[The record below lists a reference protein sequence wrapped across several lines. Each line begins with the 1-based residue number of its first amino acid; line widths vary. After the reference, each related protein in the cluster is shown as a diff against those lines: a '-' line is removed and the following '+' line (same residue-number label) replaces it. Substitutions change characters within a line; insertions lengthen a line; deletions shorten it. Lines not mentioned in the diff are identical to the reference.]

1 MTAMK
6 IRQLIK
12 LIRKRGEEL
21 LSRRR
26 KVAPKVNV
34 APQAPEVAET
44 SDAEEH
50 TVRVFIPRNELEE
63 MGKVISSSIDRE
75 IGGNLFGYRTDD
87 GDVVILYVLG
97 AGLKSD
103 RGATHFVQDADYLEY
118 HALKLKEEF
127 GLRQVGVWHSH
138 YTLGLDHPS
147 GGDVRSMCDGME
159 TDGLENYLLVIGTL
173 DGGTPNANPFL
184 FIAGN
189 THFTKLPWNVTDDDS
204 PVRRAY
210 DGQHWDFLN
219 LPNDSCD
226 SIPEWRDNMIR
237 CESLPPVPSADSGLE
252 WLDDK
257 QNRLYLKEI
266 IDEVNRAGCT
276 EVRLL
281 KTSEG
286 IVKLTFRCGT
296 SYFEFRPGKD
306 FPAEAPE
313 MIKRIKTI
321 SYERK

>member
-1 MTAMK
+1 MK
-6 IRQLIK
+6 FKQLLK
-12 LIRKRGEEL
+12 QIRKRGEEL
-21 LSRRR
+21 LSRRT
-26 KVAPKVNV
+26 KMAQKATD
-34 APQAPEVAET
+34 APQAPEVTET
-44 SDAEEH
+44 PSSDEKPL
-50 TVRVFIPRNELEE
+50 RVFIPRNELEE
-63 MGKVISSSIDRE
+63 MEKVICSSRDRE
-75 IGGNLFGYRTDD
+75 IGGNLFGYRTDG

-118 HALKLKEEF
+118 HALKLKEQF

-147 GGDVRSMCDGME
+147 GGDVRSICDGME
-159 TDGLENYLLVIGTL
+159 ADGLEKYLLVIGTL

-189 THFTKLPWNVTDDDS
+189 QHFTQLSWNVTDGDS

-210 DGQHWDFLN
+210 DGLHWDFLN
-219 LPNDSCD
+219 LPNNSCT
-226 SIPEWRDNMIR
+226 SIPTWRDNMIR
-237 CESLPPVPSADSGLE
+237 CESLPPMQSHDCGSA

-266 IDEVNRAGCT
+266 IDELNREGCT

-286 IVKLTFRCGT
+286 VVKLTFRCGT
-296 SYFEFRPGKD
+296 SYFEFRPGKE

-321 SYERK
+321 NYERK